1 MHDINLFLLFFE
13 ARINLFEYC
22 TQSRHSLIPVMV
34 MTLVLFDITSNIA
47 WLVLYNAEVSYDE
60 VDYLT
65 NYGLLQTQ
73 LR

>member
-1 MHDINLFLLFFE
+1 
-13 ARINLFEYC
+13 
-22 TQSRHSLIPVMV
+22 MV